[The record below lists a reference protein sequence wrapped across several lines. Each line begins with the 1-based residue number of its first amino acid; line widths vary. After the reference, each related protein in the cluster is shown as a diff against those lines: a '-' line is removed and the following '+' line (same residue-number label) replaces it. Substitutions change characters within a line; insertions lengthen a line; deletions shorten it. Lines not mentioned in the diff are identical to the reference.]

1 MLRQKAELSFLGSI
15 NVTPILRSKTLQVRH
30 ADQPFYPVNT
40 TLTGGI
46 DSMLGGKFK
55 PDWGTD
61 GNVWDSWRRTCSPN
75 SPARRLYFSLRNQA
89 VSHGK
94 NYLASVA
101 PSRGYDF
108 GFSPTTSSSVNYCD
122 EPHSHVHQGHFFSD
136 WRTIPALYPIFSPAK
151 ARGFLD
157 IRIPSHYYYGSTKGY
172 TYGWDDNKKVLVEVD
187 AMEVPW
193 EDKIDK
199 IFWRGATTG
208 GGNHPP
214 GFTPQFQRHRYVPQR
229 CIKVHMS

>member
-1 MLRQKAELSFLGSI
+1 
-15 NVTPILRSKTLQVRH
+15 
-30 ADQPFYPVNT
+30 
-40 TLTGGI
+40 
-46 DSMLGGKFK
+46 MLGGKFK

-61 GNVWDSWRRTCSPN
+61 GNVWDAWRRTCTPD
-75 SPARRLYFSLRNQA
+75 SPARRLYSSRRIHRA
-89 VSHGK
+89 VSQGK

-101 PSRGYDF
+101 PSDGYDF
-108 GFSPTTSSSVNYCD
+108 GFSPTTSSLINFCD
-122 EPHSHVHQGHFFSD
+122 EPHSHVFQGHFFSD

-157 IRIPSHYYYGSTKGY
+157 IRIPSHYYYGSTKEY
-172 TYGWDDNKKVLVEVD
+172 TYGWDNDKKGLVEKD
-187 AMEVPW
+187 PMEVPW

-214 GFTPQFQRHRYVPQR
+214 GFTPYFQRHRYAPR
-229 CIKVHMS
+229 SCIRVHIS

>member
-1 MLRQKAELSFLGSI
+1 
-15 NVTPILRSKTLQVRH
+15 
-30 ADQPFYPVNT
+30 
-40 TLTGGI
+40 
-46 DSMLGGKFK
+46 MLGGKFK

-101 PSRGYDF
+101 PSRSYDF

-172 TYGWDDNKKVLVEVD
+172 TYGWDNNKKVLVEVD